1 MRSQAA
7 ELGLHH
13 ADAFG
18 EPRTSERLI
27 IRFTPLILKPADT
40 SGKSL
45 QSALH
50 IRGVQ
55 SVGSLLFEGLS
66 SLLSLH
72 FFCQKSRRE
81 VRTVATLGPASVMQ
95 RRKQTLEKSRG
106 RTPVGLAWVM
116 CLDQASGRGDWSSSV
131 VP

>member
-1 MRSQAA
+1 MRVAATARQCICPEGAGRGRCPSLGSGSSAHPMRSQAA

-55 SVGSLLFEGLS
+55 SVGSLLF
-66 SLLSLH
+66 
-72 FFCQKSRRE
+72 
-81 VRTVATLGPASVMQ
+81 
-95 RRKQTLEKSRG
+95 
-106 RTPVGLAWVM
+106 
-116 CLDQASGRGDWSSSV
+116 
-131 VP
+131 